1 MELAVAAA
9 ATASKNNAEMQQFQ
23 ELQQQIEL
31 QRLQQSQQMF
41 LHQQRIQEI
50 QVNLNSLAHIFFTSE
65 FLSLFGYQKVLHI
78 FMTLFYETQREYNWI
93 VSVTFF
99 AENLYLFKW
108 FPFKF

>member
-1 MELAVAAA
+1 MEMAAEAA

-50 QVNLNSLAHIFFTSE
+50 QVNKPNSLFINTFFLYSNSHRYLE
-65 FLSLFGYQKVLHI
+65 LFNH
-78 FMTLFYETQREYNWI
+78 WI
-93 VSVTFF
+93 VLFVT
-99 AENLYLFKW
+99 
-108 FPFKF
+108 

>member
-50 QVNLNSLAHIFFTSE
+50 QVNLNSLAHIFFYIRILIVIW
-65 FLSLFGYQKVLHI
+65 LSKSPTY
-78 FMTLFYETQREYNWI
+78 
-93 VSVTFF
+93 
-99 AENLYLFKW
+99 LYDFILRN
-108 FPFKF
+108 PARI

>member
-1 MELAVAAA
+1 VLHRLSAMEMAAEAA

-50 QVNLNSLAHIFFTSE
+50 QVNKPNSLFI
-65 FLSLFGYQKVLHI
+65 
-78 FMTLFYETQREYNWI
+78 N
-93 VSVTFF
+93 TFF
-99 AENLYLFKW
+99 FYIRILIVI
-108 FPFKF
+108 

>member
-1 MELAVAAA
+1 MAAEAA

-50 QVNLNSLAHIFFTSE
+50 QVNKPNSLFI
-65 FLSLFGYQKVLHI
+65 
-78 FMTLFYETQREYNWI
+78 N
-93 VSVTFF
+93 TFF
-99 AENLYLFKW
+99 FYIRILIVI
-108 FPFKF
+108 

>member
-50 QVNLNSLAHIFFTSE
+50 QVNLNSLAHIFFYIRI
-65 FLSLFGYQKVLHI
+65 L
-78 FMTLFYETQREYNWI
+78 I
-93 VSVTFF
+93 VSWLSKSPTY
-99 AENLYLFKW
+99 LYDFILRN
-108 FPFKF
+108 PARI

>member
-1 MELAVAAA
+1 MEMAAEAA

-50 QVNLNSLAHIFFTSE
+50 QVNKPNSLFI
-65 FLSLFGYQKVLHI
+65 
-78 FMTLFYETQREYNWI
+78 N
-93 VSVTFF
+93 TFF
-99 AENLYLFKW
+99 FYIRILIVI
-108 FPFKF
+108 

>member
-1 MELAVAAA
+1 MAAEAA

-50 QVNLNSLAHIFFTSE
+50 QVNKPNSLLTHFFFIFE
-65 FLSLFGYQKVLHI
+65 FSSLF
-78 FMTLFYETQREYNWI
+78 R
-93 VSVTFF
+93 TF
-99 AENLYLFKW
+99 
-108 FPFKF
+108 